1 MEVCDRETC
10 YEGGRE
16 ATGAVAE
23 ANGFQKAADCYVK
36 EISAAARER
45 CWKFSRRGESKGGDR
60 DADD

>member
-1 MEVCDRETC
+1 MLR
-10 YEGGRE
+10 GGRE